1 MSVRLCCV
9 SEVSLDC
16 FIYYAFYSILFRG
29 AVFSPD
35 TVYIQKKQKTY
46 KYAPVAIIQTIE
58 YKKYTMSTQ
67 MWIKC
72 WWAVKIQ
79 GPANVLFSF
88 ELNLESNRPYTT
100 QAITQPN
107 GLQAYRRAC
116 YSLQA
121 YNMLTTS
128 IVNVCCVCSAETAHW
143 DNSCLHFTLTPNI

>member
-1 MSVRLCCV
+1 MKCHWIVLYTMHFTAFCLGGPFFPRTRC
-9 SEVSLDC
+9 
-16 FIYYAFYSILFRG
+16 IYK
-29 AVFSPD
+29 
-35 TVYIQKKQKTY
+35 KKQKTY